1 VLAIGNPFGIGETV
15 TSGIVSAKGRSV
27 GILADVEGYKDFIQ
41 TDAAINP
48 GNSGGAL
55 VDVDGR
61 LVGINTAILSRNGGF
76 QGVGLAVPANMV
88 GQVADSLVKTGKV
101 IRGYLGVGI
110 QSITPA
116 LAESFDLKNNKGA
129 LVSEVVPDAPAANAG
144 LKGGDVITAV
154 NGQPVTDANDLKLKV
169 SALSPGTKLN
179 LEVLRYGEKTQLN
192 SDASQDGSAWFVRVI
207 DPRHG
212 SIWVKAPPDW
222 VQAVVQRIPIPEWG
236 VTAEREIPTVRLP
249 QDALRDYAV
258 ASRTLFDGRLI
269 QAGRS
274 TDSSAVL
281 LAPLR
286 RAFGG
291 VGAAVLILSVAVG
304 TLFAWR
310 ATRPLREVSD
320 TARRILETGDFAAR
334 VPAPDGSDELAV
346 LVRQLNTLLRQER
359 HARAR
364 AARNARQSRP
374 RPPHAAH
381 PAPRHRRA
389 RTAGRTR
396 PGRGARCARRL
407 CQRVR
412 SRSPPARSPARHLRR
427 RGRRVEAEPR
437 PPRCSHARRAAAD
450 LYREVADEKKITLTL
465 DQPASAELDA
475 DAIRLG
481 QAINN
486 LLDNALKYTPASG
499 HIALATRAETN
510 AVVITVTDNGPGVPP
525 AEREAIFRRL
535 YRGDASRS
543 QRGLGLGLSLV
554 KAFVEAHGGTVAIDA
569 ALGGG
574 AHFTIRLPR

>member
-1 VLAIGNPFGIGETV
+1 MLERLRRSLALRLAVQYALVFALSATVLFGVLYWVLARALEQRDQAAV
-15 TSGIVSAKGRSV
+15 EHRAAV
-27 GILADVEGYKDFIQ
+27 LARAY
-41 TDAAINP
+41 AY
-48 GNSGGAL
+48 GGL
-55 VDVDGR
+55 NGVVDPR
-61 LVGINTAILSRNGGF
+61 
-76 QGVGLAVPANMV
+76 
-88 GQVADSLVKTGKV
+88 
-101 IRGYLGVGI
+101 
-110 QSITPA
+110 
-116 LAESFDLKNNKGA
+116 
-129 LVSEVVPDAPAANAG
+129 
-144 LKGGDVITAV
+144 
-154 NGQPVTDANDLKLKV
+154 
-169 SALSPGTKLN
+169 
-179 LEVLRYGEKTQLN
+179 N

-207 DPRHG
+207 DPRNG

-291 VGAAVLILSVAVG
+291 VGAAVLVLSVAVG

-346 LVRQLNTLLRQER
+346 LVRQLNTLLDK
-359 HARAR
+359 
-364 AARNARQSRP
+364 NATHVRVLRETLDNLAHDLRTPLTRLRGTAELALQDAGDP
-374 RPPHAAH
+374 AEAHAALADCVNESDRLLH
-381 PAPRHRRA
+381 LLEALLDISAAEAGALKLSRERLDV
-389 RTAGRTR
+389 RT
-396 PGRGARCARRL
+396 L
-407 CQRVR
+407 
-412 SRSPPARSPARHLRR
+412 
-427 RGRRVEAEPR
+427 VER
-437 PPRCSHARRAAAD
+437 AAD

-499 HIALATRAETN
+499 HITLATRAERN

-554 KAFVEAHGGTVAIDA
+554 KAFAEAHGGTVAIDA
-569 ALGGG
+569 APGGG
-574 AHFTIRLPR
+574 AHFTIRIPSRSSKNNA